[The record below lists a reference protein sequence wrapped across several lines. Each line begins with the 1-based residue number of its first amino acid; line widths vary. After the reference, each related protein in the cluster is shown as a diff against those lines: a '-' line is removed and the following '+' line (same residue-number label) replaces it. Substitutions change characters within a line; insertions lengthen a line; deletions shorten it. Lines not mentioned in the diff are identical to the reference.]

1 MDAMGDKIA
10 RRARDRTDRVVER
23 QADIESKKQTTTIK
37 RSRTTRKTRML
48 CHPDI
53 KRWYDNL
60 ARGSPITADVR
71 IRRLDKFC
79 EMHNMTPIQLADL
92 GMKDVRTATNLLEDH
107 ITMMEER
114 QYAPGYIEDHVK
126 AIKSWLG
133 HFDVQITR
141 RLKISNPDF
150 TPTLQDE
157 QVPNAPEI
165 TEVFARASLRS
176 SVMISLM
183 AKSGL
188 RPEVIGNHDGTD
200 GLRMR
205 DLPDVIVHQGM
216 AKCTKTPCQVVVRP
230 SLSKARHQ
238 YFTFLTASGTRM
250 LLAYLNDRLAHSDS
264 LHGDAPVVAPE
275 YAYRAGRRGSNNT
288 DSKPFLP
295 TRQISKE
302 IRKTFRPRFAWRP
315 YVLRAYFDTELLIAE
330 SRGKMA
336 HDFRVFFM
344 GHKGSME
351 AKYTTN
357 KGILPEMLVR
367 EMRESFKRSEDLLDL
382 DVPANDPALEA
393 KQDVQH
399 ATSDVMQDAAP
410 EQLGS
415 TEDASLHDRH
425 QQCGRLDLQRQ
436 RTIQCGDLDRY
447 LAAGWLFVAVMPD
460 ARIIVESA
468 SHRKENAATV

>member
-1 MDAMGDKIA
+1 
-10 RRARDRTDRVVER
+10 
-23 QADIESKKQTTTIK
+23 
-37 RSRTTRKTRML
+37 
-48 CHPDI
+48 
-53 KRWYDNL
+53 
-60 ARGSPITADVR
+60 
-71 IRRLDKFC
+71 
-79 EMHNMTPIQLADL
+79 
-92 GMKDVRTATNLLEDH
+92 
-107 ITMMEER
+107 
-114 QYAPGYIEDHVK
+114 
-126 AIKSWLG
+126 
-133 HFDVQITR
+133 
-141 RLKISNPDF
+141 
-150 TPTLQDE
+150 
-157 QVPNAPEI
+157 
-165 TEVFARASLRS
+165 
-176 SVMISLM
+176 
-183 AKSGL
+183 
-188 RPEVIGNHDGTD
+188 
-200 GLRMR
+200 
-205 DLPDVIVHQGM
+205 
-216 AKCTKTPCQVVVRP
+216 
-230 SLSKARHQ
+230 
-238 YFTFLTASGTRM
+238 M